1 MKQAFMTSVALLSMV
16 IALGGCHATQ
26 KHAISESSST
36 VTKKTSTKISNQ
48 ESSKASQE
56 SSKTSK
62 MASSSVASQPMTSK
76 KSESRL
82 DTLNAALIK
91 VIGNN
96 KKPMADGLDSD
107 SDNLNMRYTTNKYG
121 YTIYYSVGNTPK
133 NFNDG
138 TVASEKPY
146 ATFSKTAYSS
156 MDKADKAVPY
166 IDPKGLPAVDLGNER
181 KAYSDLSAGSSGL
194 VWKAGRWSV
203 MVTSVTGGGIG
214 ENGVPAT
221 KKVMALF
228 DKYTLPVP
236 NKVGGVLFRATP
248 VDLSQT
254 IIWQEGATVYSLSA
268 HSTETAIKMASSVK

>member
-36 VTKKTSTKISNQ
+36 VTKKTSTKNLKPRKFKGISR
-48 ESSKASQE
+48 KF
-56 SSKTSK
+56 KTSK

-121 YTIYYSVGNTPK
+121 Y
-133 NFNDG
+133 
-138 TVASEKPY
+138 
-146 ATFSKTAYSS
+146 
-156 MDKADKAVPY
+156 
-166 IDPKGLPAVDLGNER
+166 DLLQCR
-181 KAYSDLSAGSSGL
+181 
-194 VWKAGRWSV
+194 
-203 MVTSVTGGGIG
+203 
-214 ENGVPAT
+214 
-221 KKVMALF
+221 
-228 DKYTLPVP
+228 
-236 NKVGGVLFRATP
+236 
-248 VDLSQT
+248 
-254 IIWQEGATVYSLSA
+254 
-268 HSTETAIKMASSVK
+268 

>member
-121 YTIYYSVGNTPK
+121 
-133 NFNDG
+133 
-138 TVASEKPY
+138 
-146 ATFSKTAYSS
+146 
-156 MDKADKAVPY
+156 
-166 IDPKGLPAVDLGNER
+166 
-181 KAYSDLSAGSSGL
+181 
-194 VWKAGRWSV
+194 
-203 MVTSVTGGGIG
+203 
-214 ENGVPAT
+214 
-221 KKVMALF
+221 
-228 DKYTLPVP
+228 
-236 NKVGGVLFRATP
+236 
-248 VDLSQT
+248 
-254 IIWQEGATVYSLSA
+254 
-268 HSTETAIKMASSVK
+268 